1 MSKSLA
7 VALVGFD
14 PAWIETC
21 LELLQ
26 TSSVPISR
34 LSLVIE
40 HPTTEESIYRYDKQ
54 SLMPQPI
61 ANFDFSAVDVA
72 VFTDTH
78 LAQHYAH
85 KASEHCL
92 VLDQS
97 DWSLSDSAV
106 PLWVP
111 HVNSISQERLA
122 SGSVIALAD
131 SLALPLLMTLLP
143 IEKAVGLSSVNIMA
157 CESASGHGQDGLY
170 ELARQSAA
178 LLGGKPFEAQQ
189 FERQI
194 AFNLLPDLDGF
205 DEHGVDY
212 AEKDLNQ
219 HVYKAL
225 NRDEVTLETTVMRAP
240 VFYGNALAVH
250 VTTQQPIT
258 VKQYQGLL
266 QDVAGVTIKEAA
278 ADYPTPVSDAS
289 GQDPVFVGR
298 IRQLSQS
305 PNQLAYW
312 AVADNLRQGI
322 SLNIINA
329 LQCVYQQRA

>member
-1 MSKSLA
+1 MSQSLS
-7 VALVGFD
+7 VALVGFN

-26 TSSVPISR
+26 RSSVPVSR
-34 LSLVIE
+34 LSLVMD
-40 HPTTEESIYRYDKQ
+40 HPTTDEAIYEYDKQ

-72 VFTDTH
+72 VFTDYE
-78 LAQHYAH
+78 LAKHYVGQ
-85 KASEHCL
+85 ASNSCL

-97 DWSLSDSAV
+97 GWSLTDPQV

-111 HVNSISQERLA
+111 DVSSMPRSQLKDY
-122 SGSVIALAD
+122 SVIALAD
-131 SLALPLLMTLLP
+131 SLALPLLKTLLP
-143 IEKAVGLSSVNIMA
+143 IEKTAGLTSVNVMA
-157 CESASGHGQDGLY
+157 CESASGHGQDGMY

-178 LLGGKPFEAQQ
+178 LLSGKPFESQQ

-205 DEHGVDY
+205 DEHGADY

-219 HVYKAL
+219 HVHKVI
-225 NRDEVTLETTVMRAP
+225 NRDDMIMEATVMRAP
-240 VFYGNALAVH
+240 VFYGNALAIH
-250 VTTQQPIT
+250 VTTEQPIT
-258 VKQYQGLL
+258 VKQYQDLL
-266 QDVAGVTIKEAA
+266 QDVSGVTVKQSA

-305 PNQLAYW
+305 SNQLAYW

-329 LQCVYQQRA
+329 LQYIA